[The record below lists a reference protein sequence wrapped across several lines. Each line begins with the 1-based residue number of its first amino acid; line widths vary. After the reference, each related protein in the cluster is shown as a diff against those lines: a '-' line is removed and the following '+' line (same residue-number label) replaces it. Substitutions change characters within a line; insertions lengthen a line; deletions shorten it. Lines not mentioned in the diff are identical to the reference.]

1 MAASAFSVQPQLA
14 QAQVVMGVTERH
26 KTAALKRLME
36 PFIRISLA
44 TIERAEACS
53 GIATASRSA
62 DEFQFTRETGVRE
75 ADERVAGARSVQGVR
90 KARQIEKRW
99 VQGVQRV

>member
-26 KTAALKRLME
+26 KAVAPKRLME

-53 GIATASRSA
+53 GISTAGRSA
-62 DEFQFTRETGVRE
+62 AEFQFTRETGDRE
-75 ADERVAGARSVQGVR
+75 ADERVGGARSVEEVR
-90 KARQIEKRW
+90 QRRQMRKRW
-99 VQGVQRV
+99 VQAVQRV